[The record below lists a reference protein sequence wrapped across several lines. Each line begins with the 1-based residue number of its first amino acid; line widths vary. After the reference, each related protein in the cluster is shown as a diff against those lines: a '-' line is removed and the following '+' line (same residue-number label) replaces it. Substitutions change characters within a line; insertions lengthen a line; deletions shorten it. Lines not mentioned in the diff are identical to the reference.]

1 METPDKYSS
10 IVVKIT
16 CLAKEETMIT
26 LQIFFDRVNELYK
39 IDMNDNIDE
48 TNRVFKVKEIDHV
61 EDLLNLLLRDSLTNL
76 YEDREKCDTIETGI
90 FYYDNT
96 TQHLD
101 DHNHICSYGDHYW
114 EDYKQFLDYFSVNV
128 ETYLEL
134 AKHVF

>member
-39 IDMNDNIDE
+39 IDMKDNIDD

-61 EDLLNLLLRDSLTNL
+61 EELLNLLLRDSLTNL
-76 YEDREKCDTIETGI
+76 YEDREKCDTIQTGI
-90 FYYDNT
+90 CYYDNI

-101 DHNHICSYGDHYW
+101 NKNHICSYGDDYW
-114 EDYKQFLDYFSVNV
+114 IDYETFLAYFSVRV
-128 ETYLEL
+128 ETYLKL
-134 AKHVF
+134 ARHVF